1 MSPGYRLVYRQL
13 NAGEFEGVCIE
24 AIAVGRR
31 QAFEVYKIAIERLGR
46 A

>member
-1 MSPGYRLVYRQL
+1 MSPGFRLVYRQL
-13 NAGEFEGVCIE
+13 TSGEIEGVSIE
-24 AIAVGRR
+24 AVAVGRR

>member
-13 NAGEFEGVCIE
+13 TSGEFEGVCIE
-24 AIAVGRR
+24 AVAVGSR
-31 QAFEVYKIAIERLGR
+31 QAFEVYKVAIERLGR